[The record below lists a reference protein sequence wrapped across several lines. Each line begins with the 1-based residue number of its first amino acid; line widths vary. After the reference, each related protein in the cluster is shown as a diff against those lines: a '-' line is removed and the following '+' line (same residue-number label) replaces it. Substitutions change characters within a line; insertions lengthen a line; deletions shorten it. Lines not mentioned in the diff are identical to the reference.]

1 MIEVI
6 LTKHGERQSCVFDI
20 ETPEDAVF
28 VARTLWDD
36 YTREN
41 MLQGVTKGLAL
52 TFLVDGKCVRVVE
65 RYRP

>member
-6 LTKHGERQSCVFDI
+6 LTKHGERQSRVFDI